1 MVALLLKVA
10 PVLLIFMLGIILK
23 KVRMFTEDNADTFLK
38 LVFYVS
44 LPASILVSITNIPLT
59 LNLIFIPLSAV
70 GIIAVSYVVA
80 RITGAWFK
88 LPRTGFG
95 VFLVGSMI
103 INTALTFPFF
113 LAVYGE
119 QGFAKAALFDFGNG
133 LMALTLAYFVAVKYG
148 SENGETSTVIKK
160 FLSSTPLWALFI
172 AMTLNVTGVALPE
185 VVTEILRSLGSTLI
199 PLYMISLGIRF
210 NLRVVNL
217 KALVSVITIRML
229 MGLLLGFIFVSLF
242 RLEGLNRVAVLV
254 CSSAP
259 VGLTT
264 LTFATMEKLDTEFA
278 ASLVSVSLMIG
289 IIVMPLLMLVLPH

>member
-1 MVALLLKVA
+1 MTALVLKVA
-10 PVLLIFMLGIILK
+10 PVLLIFVLGIILK
-23 KVRMFTEDNADTFLK
+23 KVRMFTEENADTFLK

-44 LPASILVSITNIPLT
+44 LPASILVSITNTKLS
-59 LNLIFIPLSAV
+59 LEFIFLPVSAI

-80 RITGAWFK
+80 RITGDWFK
-88 LPRTGFG
+88 LPRPGFG

-119 QGFAKAALFDFGNG
+119 QGFARATLFDFGNG

-148 SENGETSTVIKK
+148 SDNGQAGNIIRK
-160 FLSSTPLWALFI
+160 FLGSTPLWALFI
-172 AMTLNVTGVALPE
+172 ALTLNVTGVTLPE
-185 VVTEILRSLGSTLI
+185 VVAELLKLLGSTLI

-217 KALVSVITIRML
+217 KALVSVIAIRML
-229 MGLLLGFIFVSLF
+229 LGVLLGFIFVSLF
-242 RLEGLNRVAVLV
+242 RLEGLNRMVVLV
-254 CSSAP
+254 GSSAP

-289 IIVMPLLMLVLPH
+289 IMVMPLLLLILPH

>member
-10 PVLLIFMLGIILK
+10 PVLLIFVLGIVLK
-23 KVRMFTEDNADTFLK
+23 KVRMFNEENADTFLK

-44 LPASILVSITNIPLT
+44 LPASILISISNIPLD
-59 LNLIFIPLSAV
+59 LNLIFIPVSAV
-70 GIIAVSYVVA
+70 GIIVVSYLAA
-80 RITGAWFK
+80 RLTGGWFK
-88 LPRTGFG
+88 LPRQGFG

-119 QGFAKAALFDFGNG
+119 QGFARATLFDFGNG
-133 LMALTLAYFVAVKYG
+133 IMALTMAYFVAVKYG
-148 SENGETSTVIKK
+148 SDNVQASTMIKK

-172 AMTLNVTGVALPE
+172 AMILNVTSVSLPKVA
-185 VVTEILRSLGSTLI
+185 TELLKLLGSTLI

-210 NLRVVNL
+210 NLRVVKL
-217 KALVSVITIRML
+217 KPLVSVISIRML
-229 MGLLLGFIFVSLF
+229 LGILLGFVFVSLF
-242 RLEGLNRVAVLV
+242 RLEGLNRVVVLV
-254 CSSAP
+254 CSAAP

-289 IIVMPLLMLVLPH
+289 IVVMPILLLILPH